1 MKNKSTQDT
10 KISALKIAGE
20 DTDFVTALA
29 QTVTLSLEEGVF
41 PQALKIARVVPIFKS
56 GKKTDVS
63 NYRPISLLATFSK
76 IYEKVMHAR
85 IVDFLEKNSSIYE
98 RNDGFRAGRSCEHA
112 LLDAQNTLLN
122 SLNRKQI
129 SILLFIDFS
138 KAFDLF
144 YHEIL
149 LKKLN

>member
-1 MKNKSTQDT
+1 LKNKSTQDT

-63 NYRPISLLATFSK
+63 IYRPISFLATFSK

-98 RNDGFRAGRSCEHA
+98 RQYGFRAGGSCEHA

-129 SILLFIDFS
+129 LYLYSYSLISRKPLTLLIMKFC
-138 KAFDLF
+138 
-144 YHEIL
+144 
-149 LKKLN
+149 